1 MTNDATEDLFAED
14 LPPRPKKSRPKSSP
28 PKTYKSYATV
38 AVNQPVMGTFDYGI
52 PESMLAQIEEGALV
66 EVPFGGR
73 LVRGCVINISE
84 QPPKDVPARK
94 IKALKRRITPEFHI
108 TPALIELSEWISAYY
123 LAPLGET
130 LASVSFIG
138 FHDLAEKS
146 TRLVSLADNWET
158 IAAERKTAT
167 GRAAPITAAQRRV
180 VDVLQQPETSLLQ
193 PGAVCSKAGVGA
205 SVVRKMIDDGLLTES
220 YRTETRHD
228 DYGAA
233 ARRDEPI
240 ALNPAQQAGFDSI
253 AWAMDTRVAQTYLI
267 HGVTGSG
274 KTEVYLQA
282 IAKALAEGGSA
293 IVLVP
298 EISLT
303 PQTVERFRSRFCDTV
318 GVYHSRLTA
327 GQKFDLWRQVES
339 GSCRIMVGAR
349 SALFTPFPNLAL
361 VVIDEEHETS
371 YKQDSSPRYNARD
384 MAVVRSNIEGHVVLL
399 GSATPSIESYFNA
412 KKGTYELIELPDRV
426 DDLPLPPVRV
436 IDMTREVREGR
447 TPGLL
452 SDDLHTAMTQ
462 ALARNEQV
470 LLFLN
475 RRGFFNFV
483 VCLACNTAIK
493 CDHCDVTLTHHKP
506 RQMLQCHYC
515 GRDYP
520 IPRKCPACESPELSM
535 VGLGTQRMEE
545 TVQQEFPKANVI
557 RMDLDTTRQRNA
569 YIDAWRRIERGD
581 VDVILGTQMIAKGI
595 HLERVTLVGVP
606 LADVSLFQPDFRS
619 AERAFSVLTQV
630 AGRAGRGDKPGQVI
644 IQTYVPHH
652 YAIQFAQNHDYL
664 GFFEKELRVREVLR
678 FPPHYRLISVLGSG
692 TDAPRTAELFKEF
705 ARRARNASYAM
716 GDAVMVLGPA
726 PAPIHRIDDEYRW
739 RLLLR
744 GKDHRQLKQV
754 IIKAIKR
761 FEEVPGRT
769 ALRLTVDVDP
779 QDLM

>member
-1 MTNDATEDLFAED
+1 MTKDSTDDLFAKD
-14 LPPRPKKSRPKSSP
+14 LPPPAKKSRPKISP
-28 PKTYKSYATV
+28 PKTYRRYASV

-52 PESMLAQIEEGALV
+52 PDSMFDQMEQGALV

-73 LVRGCVINISE
+73 MARGCVVQINDY
-84 QPPKDVPARK
+84 PPPDIPARK

-108 TPALIELSEWISAYY
+108 TPALIKLAEWISGYY

-130 LASVSFIG
+130 LAGVSFIG

-146 TRLVSLADNWET
+146 TRLVSLADTWE
-158 IAAERKTAT
+158 AVASERKTAT
-167 GRAAPITAAQRRV
+167 GRAAPLTAAQRRV
-180 VDVLQQPETSLLQ
+180 IELLKQPETTLLQ
-193 PGAVCSKAGVGA
+193 PSAAAARADVGA
-205 SVVRKMIDDGLLTES
+205 SVIRKMIADGLLVES

-233 ARRDEPI
+233 ARRDVAI
-240 ALNPAQQAGFDSI
+240 VLNPAQQSGFEII
-253 AWAMDTRVAQTYLI
+253 AQAMDAHAAKTFLI

-274 KTEVYLQA
+274 KTEIYLQT
-282 IAKALAEGGSA
+282 IAKALAAGGDA

-303 PQTVERFRSRFCDTV
+303 PQTVERFRSRFGDTV

-327 GQKFDLWRQVES
+327 GQKFDLWRQVKS
-339 GSCRIMVGAR
+339 GKCRIMVGAR
-349 SALFTPFPNLAL
+349 SALFTPFPNLQL

-371 YKQDSSPRYNARD
+371 YKQDSSPRYHARD

-412 KKGTYELIELPDRV
+412 KKGTYELIDLPDRV
-426 DDLPLPPVRV
+426 DDLPMPPVRV
-436 IDMTREVREGR
+436 IDMTREVRDGR
-447 TPGLL
+447 SPGLL

-462 ALARNEQV
+462 TLGRGEQV

-483 VCLACNTAIK
+483 VCLACNTAIR

-545 TVQQEFPKANVI
+545 TVQQEFPNASVI

-630 AGRAGRGDKPGQVI
+630 AGRAGRGEKPGQVL

-652 YAIQFAQNHDYL
+652 YAIKFAQNHDYL

-705 ARRARNASYAM
+705 ARRARNACYAL

-744 GKDHRQLKQV
+744 GKDHRLLKQI
-754 IIKAIKR
+754 IIKAMKR